1 MVCSQ
6 PRGVWWFEKKY
17 GQTRTQ
23 QEAFM
28 AKRTTDVETRIEI
41 LLKLAVIPDVT
52 IHAPSVSVEND
63 TVTLGGIVD
72 AFWKR
77 SYIAGILASELP
89 DRQIQNNLIVAMACF
104 TDAACKSGDE
114 SFFFAESDGKYPM
127 SREKKRLYCH
137 KAES

>member
-1 MVCSQ
+1 
-6 PRGVWWFEKKY
+6 
-17 GQTRTQ
+17 
-23 QEAFM
+23 M

-52 IHAPSVSVEND
+52 IHAPRVSVEND

-104 TDAACKSGDE
+104 TDAAWKSGDD
-114 SFFFAESDGKYPM
+114 SFSGTAKVFPAGIGKKTEINI
-127 SREKKRLYCH
+127 RFWENDNDRN
-137 KAES
+137 